1 MLEGFDRAHV
11 LAHHL
16 AGLFEVEAEH
26 QPVQH
31 HVSLILRELRKG
43 IGNRIE
49 PKPLIDGIQRVR
61 DIVLRNVAG
70 LALRMA
76 VVRPESIHDFAVR
89 DLEEPADELTF
100 GPAAKSSDG
109 LQGREVNLLKEVL
122 SRGLLANTGED
133 VAKDSPVRGFVELGK
148 GMPILPASPVEPFD
162 ITRGRV
168 FIWQCVRHLESRHTL
183 PWGYGSNETVTT
195 V

>member
-1 MLEGFDRAHV
+1 MVVNSWCQDCREVRDGAMLEGFDRAHV

-43 IGNRIE
+43 VGNRIE
-49 PKPLIDGIQRVR
+49 PKRLIDGIPRVR
-61 DIVLRNVAG
+61 DIVLRDVAG

-76 VVRPESIHDFAVR
+76 VARPESIHDFAVR

-100 GPAAKSSDG
+100 GPAAKTSDG

-122 SRGLLANTGED
+122 SRGLLANSGED
-133 VAKDSPVRGFVELGK
+133 VAKDSPVRGFV
-148 GMPILPASPVEPFD
+148 
-162 ITRGRV
+162 
-168 FIWQCVRHLESRHTL
+168 
-183 PWGYGSNETVTT
+183 
-195 V
+195 